1 RHGQLDAGL
10 ACSFYH
16 QLGGLKLDAERL
28 LTKHMNL
35 ALQEVKTDS
44 RMVIRW
50 GADNDSVKLRPPSHG
65 LIGSMML
72 ASGAMRQGAC
82 RFFANVCDSHKSGSL
97 AVLKRLN
104 VGLGNR
110 PGPN

>member
-1 RHGQLDAGL
+1 
-10 ACSFYH
+10 H
-16 QLGGLKLDAERL
+16 QLGGLELDTERL
-28 LTKHMNL
+28 LAKHMNL

-44 RMVIRW
+44 RMGIRW
-50 GADNDSVKLRPPSHG
+50 GADNDSVKLRRRDG
-65 LIGSMML
+65 LIGRMML

-82 RFFANVCDSHKSGSL
+82 RLFANVCDSHKSGTL
-97 AVLKRLN
+97 AAFKRLN